1 MTMNITAQTLEQL
14 SEATGISRE
23 TIRTTFGEITSVRG
37 GRLGAMRQRVS
48 GIMANAQSRGQGDGG
63 VDEVMDYADGSLTTR
78 EKSRIFGALGL
89 GFLGGL
95 LMASAAGS
103 IAALLVGLALL
114 IMSGMMLISFYKSI
128 TGRLSELLDVL

>member
-1 MTMNITAQTLEQL
+1 MNISAQTLEQL
-14 SEATGISRE
+14 SEATGLSRE
-23 TIRTTFGEITSVRG
+23 TIRSTFGEITSVLG
-37 GRLGAMRQRVS
+37 DRLGAMRQRVS
-48 GIMANAQSRGQGDGG
+48 GIMANASTRGSGDGG
-63 VDEVMDYADGSLTTR
+63 IDEVMDYADGSLSKS

-103 IAALLVGLALL
+103 IAVLLVGLALL

-128 TGRLSELLDVL
+128 TQRLSNLLEL